1 MDSAIK
7 NIDDLQAEIG
17 RLRLVRDE
25 QGAAIKAR
33 FATPSATFS
42 TIFSV
47 FVPEG
52 SRTIFKQDLFSL
64 ISRIVL
70 PLTLNKTIFRNSG
83 FLVKGL
89 VSLVSQKAS
98 DFISED
104 SIIAVWDKVK
114 SLFDKKKKDA
124 DYGIPPDSEAS

>member
-1 MDSAIK
+1 MNPAIK
-7 NIDDLQAEIG
+7 NINDLQTEIQ
-17 RLRLVRDE
+17 RLRLLRDA

-33 FATPSATFS
+33 FSSPSTTFS

-52 SRTIFKQDLFSL
+52 SRAIFKQDLFGL
-64 ISRIVL
+64 LSRILL
-70 PLTLNKTIFRNSG
+70 PVTLNKTVFRNSG

-98 DFISED
+98 NYISED
-104 SIIAVWDKVK
+104 SIIAAWDKVK
-114 SLFDKKKKDA
+114 SIFTKKHKEE
-124 DYGIPPDSEAS
+124 DYGIPPESEAS